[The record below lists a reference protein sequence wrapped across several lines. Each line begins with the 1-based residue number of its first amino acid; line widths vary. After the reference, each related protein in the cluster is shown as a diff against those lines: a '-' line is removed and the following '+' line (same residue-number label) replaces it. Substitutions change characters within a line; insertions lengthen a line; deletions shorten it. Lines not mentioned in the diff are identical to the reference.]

1 MSGNTSDQ
9 WVIEREDGS
18 QEVVSERPR
27 KRLHGDFKR
36 FARVDRPPCADGT
49 EDWDFAT
56 WKWVANTARALVAV
70 NARHCGRADTIPL
83 DVMHAIKLIEARQV
97 LGRPMTIAV
106 EAELLGI
113 PIEELAR
120 RIVAQGEV
128 GVAAEHE
135 RVAARRTI
143 REAGV

>member
-1 MSGNTSDQ
+1 MSTAMNDQ

-18 QEVVSERPR
+18 QEVVCERPR
-27 KRLHGDFKR
+27 KMLHGDFKR
-36 FARVDRPPCADGT
+36 FARVDRAPCSDGT
-49 EDWDFAT
+49 EDWDFAV
-56 WKWVANTARALVAV
+56 WNWVPNKTRALVAV

-83 DVMHAIKLIEARQV
+83 DVAHAIKLIQARQV
-97 LGRPMTIAV
+97 LGLPMTIAV

-113 PIEELAR
+113 SIEELAR

-135 RVAARRTI
+135 RIAARHAI
-143 REAGV
+143 RGT